1 VQVKLTSAEE
11 DYHEAVAWADKVQA
25 KLDKATAATE
35 AALVKL
41 RKAEDKFDAV
51 SALKLHAA
59 CLTTS
64 D

>member
-1 VQVKLTSAEE
+1 MKLTAAEE
-11 DYHEAVAWADKVQA
+11 DYHEAVAWAEKVQA

-35 AALVKL
+35 VALVKL

-51 SALKLHAA
+51 AALKLHAA
-59 CLTTS
+59 CATPS